1 MKMLNKIY
9 IKNFKSLL
17 EVSIDLRN
25 LTVLTGIN
33 GIGKSSLIQVLLLL
47 RQSHID
53 RRLPNRLIL
62 NHEKYIS
69 LGKSQDVFNFTIP
82 ENEGIEIALECSNN
96 LKITLISIDNTQ
108 KTWLQLDNVLPQNWN
123 DVTQESLFIEE
134 EGFKYLQA
142 ERIGPKSTYE
152 TNEYDVVELKSLGS
166 KGQYTAHF
174 IAKHQNTDVILPSL
188 LLKNSEDVNTLSVQL
203 DAWLSKISQGASI
216 TTELINDSVRVL
228 YRFEDGDDITN
239 SFSPVNV
246 GFGLTYVL
254 PILTAVLSSK
264 PGDLVII
271 ENPESHLHPS
281 GQSVIGQFL
290 ALAAQDGVQL
300 IIETHSDHVIHGIRI
315 AAKAY
320 TNPQISTRQGSINP
334 ENVGIFYF
342 SRDKMQHKANVH
354 AIRIDA
360 KGKLY
365 ALKADGSKTA
375 SLPKGFSDEWAT
387 NMNKLI

>member
-1 MKMLNKIY
+1 MLNKIY
-9 IKNFKSLL
+9 IKNFKSLS
-17 EVSIDLRN
+17 EVNIDLHN

-33 GIGKSSLIQVLLLL
+33 GVGKSSLIQVLLLL

-69 LGKSQDVFNFTIP
+69 LGRSQDVFSLTTP
-82 ENEGIEIALECSNN
+82 ENEGIEIALNTSDN
-96 LKITLISIDNTQ
+96 LKIALTSTDNTQ
-108 KTWLQLDNVLPQNWN
+108 KTWLSIDKILPENWN
-123 DVTQESLFIEE
+123 EVSQEALFIEE
-134 EGFKYLQA
+134 KGFKYLQA
-142 ERIGPKSTYE
+142 ERVGPKSTYE

-166 KGQYTAHF
+166 RGEYTAHF
-174 IAKHQNTDVILPSL
+174 IAKHQNSEVVLPSL
-188 LLKNSEDVNTLSVQL
+188 LLKSSADVHTLSAQL

-216 TTELINDSVRVL
+216 VTELTDDTVRIL

-281 GQSVIGQFL
+281 GQSAIGQFL

-315 AAKAY
+315 AAKSYA
-320 TNPQISTRQGSINP
+320 TAPQNSINP
-334 ENVGIFYF
+334 DNVGIFYF
-342 SRDKMQHKANVH
+342 SRDKMRHKANVS

-375 SLPKGFSDEWAT
+375 SLPKGFSDEWAS